1 MTRSQSPPRRTQRY
15 PVSAMQAAIAS
26 SSISPYMCRTSGPR
40 SIVPECG
47 DGIEAVITGPIFPDP
62 GPVRPGEASAGLNQD
77 RERHVGRAA
86 ALDEIDREVQVDVVT
101 GGDLRR

>member
-15 PVSAMQAAIAS
+15 PVSAMHAAIAS

-47 DGIEAVITGPIFPDP
+47 DGIEAMITGRIFPDP
-62 GPVRPGEASAGLNQD
+62 GARRPKEASRPPGQALDQD

-86 ALDEIDREVQVDVVT
+86 ALDEIDREVQVD
-101 GGDLRR
+101 